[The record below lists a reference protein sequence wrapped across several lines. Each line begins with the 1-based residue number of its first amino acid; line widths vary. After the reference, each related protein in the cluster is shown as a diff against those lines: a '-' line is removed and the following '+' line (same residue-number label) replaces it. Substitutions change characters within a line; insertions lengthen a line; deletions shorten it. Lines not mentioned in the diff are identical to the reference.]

1 MVDGNSIVVI
11 KGISGSGKSTR
22 VHYFLTFLELL
33 GGELQPFEFVNINGK
48 KDTVGVY
55 SPDFNMVFVG
65 KFYYD
70 GGSRRWQG
78 YDAMTGRLGKAPG
91 LSHFMLEMT
100 RRGIA
105 VLIDGAGVTATHRLR
120 PECLMAES
128 EMMNI
133 LYVRYDYKE
142 DQREEYRARITYRSG
157 EPPKGDQMW
166 RKNHNF
172 KSDCEKAIEEAKL
185 VNQCGGN
192 AVIADCPYDAPVWD
206 LGVRILEFFGLNGLI
221 EPYKEYAEASDYI
234 QQNSYETFIKNEG
247 KTDSSRG

>member
-22 VHYFLTFLELL
+22 VHYLLEFIELL
-33 GGELQPFEFVNINGK
+33 GGKLEPFEFTNINGK
-48 KDTVGVY
+48 KDTIGVY

-70 GGSRRWQG
+70 GGIRRWQG
-78 YDAMTGRLGKAPG
+78 YDSMTDRLGKSEG
-91 LSHFMLEMT
+91 LSHFMLDMS

-120 PECLMAES
+120 PECLMADS
-128 EMMNI
+128 EMVNI
-133 LYVRYDYKE
+133 LYVRYDYRE

-157 EPPKGDQMW
+157 EPPKGDRMW

-172 KSDCEKAIEEAKL
+172 RSDYEKAVKEAKL

-206 LGVRILEFFGLNGLI
+206 LGVRILQFFGIDELVDA
-221 EPYKEYAEASDYI
+221 YKEYADASDYI
-234 QQNSYETFIKNEG
+234 QKNSYETFIRNEG
-247 KTDSSRG
+247 KADSSR

>member
-22 VHYFLTFLELL
+22 VYYFLDFLEHI
-33 GGELQPFEFVNINGK
+33 GGELKPFEFTNINGR
-48 KDTVGVY
+48 KDTIGVY
-55 SPDFNMVFVG
+55 SEDFNMVFVG

-70 GGSRRWQG
+70 GGVRRWQG

-91 LSHFMLEMT
+91 LSDFMLQMT
-100 RRGIA
+100 QRGIS

-133 LYVRYDYKE
+133 LYVRYDYRG
-142 DQREEYRARITYRSG
+142 DQRDEYRARITYRSG

-172 KSDCEKAIEEAKL
+172 KSDLLKAVEEARL

-206 LGVRILEFFGLNGLI
+206 LGVRIFEFFGMNDLVPI
-221 EPYKEYAEASDYI
+221 YKKFAEESDYI
-234 QQNSYETFIKNEG
+234 QQNSYKTFVENEG
-247 KTDSSRG
+247 K

>member
-22 VHYFLTFLELL
+22 VYFFLEFLELL
-33 GGELQPFEFVNINGK
+33 GGELKPFEFTNIDGRT
-48 KDTVGVY
+48 DTVGVY

-70 GGSRRWQG
+70 GGVRRWQG
-78 YDAMTGRLGKAPG
+78 YDAMTGRLGKSPG

-100 RRGIA
+100 HRGIA

-133 LYVRYDYKE
+133 LYVRYDYRE
-142 DQREEYRARITYRSG
+142 DQREEYRARIIYRSG
-157 EPPKGDQMW
+157 EPPKGDQMF
-166 RKNHNF
+166 RKNGNF
-172 KSDCEKAIEEAKL
+172 LHDYEKAVKEAEL

-192 AVIADCPYDAPVWD
+192 AVIVNQPYDAPVWD
-206 LGVRILEFFGLNGLI
+206 LGVRILEFFGMNDLV

>member
-22 VHYFLTFLELL
+22 VYYFLDFLESI
-33 GGELQPFEFVNINGK
+33 GSELKPFEFTNIDGR
-48 KDTVGVY
+48 KDTIGVY
-55 SPDFNMVFVG
+55 SEDFNMVFVG

-70 GGSRRWQG
+70 GGVRRWQG

-100 RRGIA
+100 HRGIA

-133 LYVRYDYKE
+133 LYVRYDYRE
-142 DQREEYRARITYRSG
+142 DQRDEYRARITYRSG

-166 RKNHNF
+166 RKHNNF
-172 KSDCEKAIEEAKL
+172 LHDCQKAVEEAKL

-206 LGVRILEFFGLNGLI
+206 LGSRILEFFGATDLVPLYRKFSEESN
-221 EPYKEYAEASDYI
+221 YI
-234 QQNSYETFIKNEG
+234 QQNSYQTFVENE
-247 KTDSSRG
+247 K